1 MSPKKTILRQ
11 LSDLHD
17 REGRPSPI
25 HPSQIPGF
33 QRDPAKYQRT
43 INELLKDRLIEGTKD
58 DDGRMAISLNAH
70 RAREVR
76 KALRPLWAHPVV
88 LGALFLFVAAA
99 GFGFLS

>member
-11 LSDLHD
+11 LSDLQS
-17 REGRPSPI
+17 REGNPSPI

-33 QRDPAKYQRT
+33 QRDPAKFQRT
-43 INELLKDRLIEGTKD
+43 INQLLKDRLIEGTKD
-58 DDGRMAISLNAH
+58 EDGRMAISLNAH

-76 KALRPLWAHPVV
+76 KVHRPLWAHPVV
-88 LGALFLFVAAA
+88 LGALSLFAAAA